1 MGVDFKNVPFGYLRP
16 ELARRSVGR
25 SASRRRGNMSQR
37 GNLTLEQQATADASE
52 NKNSFPAIVLRSRFT
67 THKRG
72 SDRVAMLSA
81 ESAESQYKNYIYNV
95 YYHGNA
101 AFPAPDSLEDPRIP
115 TYPEAT
121 LDSSALS
128 SVSGLGNANNN
139 YDLTSRLVIIE
150 FEDPERRLN
159 ARIKSVG
166 KYTDL
171 PLFESKLSE
180 TFAGGALG
188 GGGGTAPG
196 AASTGAKVNNLVFTL
211 KRDEAGPPLPVG
223 NSTQRVT
230 GEDIGAN
237 IATIVQTEFDF
248 WKDRKETSGDMDGDG
263 VNETDERIHKYNDF
277 VMQEVSHIKKGGSY
291 FHWSAVFVS
300 WVINQVTPF
309 PKFSAHTFY
318 ARAAKKGESGWTLWM
333 TETAGSGPTAD
344 PDGLHAEHKIQA
356 NLGDVLVQPPTGTRL
371 TAGKGHESHADVV
384 YKIEDGEAHLA
395 GGNLSNTAKSPGWLP
410 VDADGNYSGYATKS
424 RASNP
429 YQLIIKKNGNLV
441 NIATS

>member
-25 SASRRRGNMSQR
+25 SASRRRGDMSQR

-188 GGGGTAPG
+188 GGGGTVAPETPG
-196 AASTGAKVNNLVFTL
+196 PASNSSPGLTNDLGLRYNKFRTGAPEYKAIQIHYTVTHSATNAIAVL
-211 KRDEAGPPLPVG
+211 KARGLSYNYIIDKDGTVTMAVDPSEGVARHAGRG
-223 NSTQRVT
+223 
-230 GEDIGAN
+230 
-237 IATIVQTEFDF
+237 
-248 WKDRKETSGDMDGDG
+248 
-263 VNETDERIHKYNDF
+263 
-277 VMQEVSHIKKGGSY
+277 
-291 FHWSAVFVS
+291 
-300 WVINQVTPF
+300 
-309 PKFSAHTFY
+309 
-318 ARAAKKGESGWTLWM
+318 
-333 TETAGSGPTAD
+333 D
-344 PDGLHAEHKIQA
+344 PDQTRIGISFV
-356 NLGDVLVQPPTGTRL
+356 NLGYDEKHAGKHGSLPKEQWETFPPHALRWEPYPAAQI
-371 TAGKGHESHADVV
+371 TAGKKLVRRLIRAFPDIKTIFGHEDTSGGKRDPGPAFDR
-384 YKIEDGEAHLA
+384 YWAEYEAL
-395 GGNLSNTAKSPGWLP
+395 LP
-410 VDADGNYSGYATKS
+410 SGRGSIARSTKG
-424 RASNP
+424 R
-429 YQLIIKKNGNLV
+429 G
-441 NIATS
+441 TSV